1 MEDINTYRPFG
12 QLNVKA
18 LAAMRKHMTTIAGAP
33 VENIRYD
40 HMLQQYVIEVK
51 INNINLQYYLDGV
64 DYDDKTGKVIIRHIT
79 VLIDTE
85 EKLIAPSGIKKL
97 TECLKDIEQ
106 NDLK

>member
-1 MEDINTYRPFG
+1 MKDINTYRPFG

-64 DYDDKTGKVIIRHIT
+64 DYDEEAKKVIIRHIT
-79 VLIDTE
+79 VLIDPFQ
-85 EKLIAPSGIKKL
+85 KLITPAGIKNL
-97 TECLKDIEQ
+97 TECLKDIQE
-106 NDLK
+106 NELM